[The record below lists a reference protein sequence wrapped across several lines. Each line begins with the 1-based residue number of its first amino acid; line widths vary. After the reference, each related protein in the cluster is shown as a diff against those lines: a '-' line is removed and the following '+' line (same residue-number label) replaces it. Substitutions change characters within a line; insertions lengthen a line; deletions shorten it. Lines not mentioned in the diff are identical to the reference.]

1 MRTLLLIFLNLTSSV
16 IFADKTSP
24 TTCDS
29 YLLVSSW
36 KNNQVAIY
44 NGCNQHFIRYLDEQD
59 TLKGPQAIFQDH
71 HGDVIVISEGNH
83 KVVKYDGNTL
93 EEKSIVIPEGHIKSP
108 ISAVKE
114 GQNHVLIFSYAE
126 NSIHRY
132 DMRTWKRTDTLLEKD
147 NPHLKG
153 IDLGPNYG
161 PDGGLYVPGYDSN
174 NIIRIDPESHTI
186 SQWVP
191 KELGIN
197 RPRTILWYQ
206 NKAYVS
212 AWGNANIF
220 EINPDGRL
228 NRIMFPTVTGPSA
241 LLMDGP
247 DHMLISSDRKNS
259 IYRYGFKDH
268 SVEALIQQD
277 DEHLDAST
285 YVYRLKVKPYA
296 FD

>member
-1 MRTLLLIFLNLTSSV
+1 MRTCFLWLFLLPTLVT
-16 IFADKTSP
+16 ADDKKQSL
-24 TTCDS
+24 CDS

-36 KNNQVAIY
+36 KNNNVAIY
-44 NGCNQHFIRYLDEQD
+44 DGCDHHFIRYLDKNN

-71 HGDVIVISEGNH
+71 NDDVIVISEGNH
-83 KVVKYDGNTL
+83 QVVKYDGKTL
-93 EEKSIVIPEGHIKSP
+93 IEKAIVIPEGQIKSP

-114 GQNHVLIFSYAE
+114 GEHEVLIFSYAE

-132 DMRTWKRTDTLLEKD
+132 DMRTWKRKNTLLET
-147 NPHLKG
+147 NNTHLKG

-174 NIIRIDPESHTI
+174 NIIRLDEKTHNIT
-186 SQWVP
+186 QWVP

-206 NKAYVS
+206 NKAYVA

-220 EINPDGRL
+220 ELNANGTI

-241 LLMDGP
+241 MLMDGP

-259 IYRYGFKDH
+259 IYRYGFKNG

-285 YVYRLKVKPYA
+285 YVYRLKK
-296 FD
+296 